1 MTGFEPAA
9 SWSQTRRSSQAEPHP
24 GVRQG
29 IPVFP
34 RLATQKLLYTMPLL
48 LSTGFQIF
56 FPQPPPHSSKIIN
69 EFFLKLL
76 EFQKWIDYNINV
88 IKKEQPP
95 HTRGWPNTQL
105 TELPP
110 FQPPSLQGWFFCAC
124 LQDLENATD

>member
-1 MTGFEPAA
+1 MNILTYKHMFAKHV
-9 SWSQTRRSSQAEPHP
+9 SS
-24 GVRQG
+24 
-29 IPVFP
+29 I
-34 RLATQKLLYTMPLL
+34 KNLL
-48 LSTGFQIF
+48 

-124 LQDLENATD
+124 LQDLENATDSSLR